1 VPPEPRIRSRRPSW
15 EAPWPLVAIV
25 AAAWL
30 LAIGAQANGAAA
42 ALHHDALVHAE
53 LPLWAAVGLFVLAWQ
68 VMIAAMM
75 LPSSLP

>member
-1 VPPEPRIRSRRPSW
+1 MSPEPRIRSRLRLW
-15 EAPWPLVAIV
+15 
-25 AAAWL
+25 
-30 LAIGAQANGAAA
+30 QANGAAA